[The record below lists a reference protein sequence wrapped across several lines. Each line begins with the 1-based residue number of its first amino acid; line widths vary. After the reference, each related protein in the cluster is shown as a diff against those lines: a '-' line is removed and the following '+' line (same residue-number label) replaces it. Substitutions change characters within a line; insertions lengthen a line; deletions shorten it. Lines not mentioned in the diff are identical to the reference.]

1 MHRQRLWIVKISLFP
16 KGIKIM
22 GVKGVKGI
30 DLLQTRLFGSKMYVD
45 IEISADGTIP
55 LDEAH
60 DIAENVHHTIES
72 KFKNVKHCMVHVN
85 PVNE

>member
-1 MHRQRLWIVKISLFP
+1 MREV
-16 KGIKIM
+16 IM

-60 DIAENVHHTIES
+60 DIAENVHHSIE
-72 KFKNVKHCMVHVN
+72 KNFKELLN
-85 PVNE
+85 PSSLAAASIAMLQD